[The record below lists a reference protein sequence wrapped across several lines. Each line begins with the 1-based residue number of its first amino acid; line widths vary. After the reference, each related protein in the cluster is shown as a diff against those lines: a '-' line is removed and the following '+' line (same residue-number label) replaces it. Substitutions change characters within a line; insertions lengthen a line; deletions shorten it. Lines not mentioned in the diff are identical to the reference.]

1 MNLTVQEPGGPRQ
14 AVVPYD
20 GISDELGL
28 VKSLIMTLVAESN
41 TCLDSVTLKVD
52 LDGADILRLVA
63 VARLLG
69 APGVDRQLLV
79 H

>member
-20 GISDELGL
+20 GIADELGL

-41 TCLDSVTLKVD
+41 TCLDSVTLEVD
-52 LDGADILRLVA
+52 LEGADILRLLA
-63 VARLLG
+63 VARALG
-69 APGVDRQLLV
+69 APGVQRQLLV
-79 H
+79 N